1 MLIFSLFKQQKL
13 MCIKENKKDNMITL
27 QDIKAAMQ
35 QITTWDLTC
44 IITPGGSVEF
54 LQPILAYMILMYMIA

>member
-1 MLIFSLFKQQKL
+1 

-54 LQPILAYMILMYMIA
+54 LQPILAYIILMYMIA